1 MQCIINPPF
10 AREASFTVDQ
20 VGKDV
25 SYTWDAAVCLFAI
38 IRLTICIARLVHH
51 LSRWTSEK
59 AHRISWISGTKA
71 NILFALK
78 MNLNLN
84 PSLVLASVF
93 LTSFF
98 LLSILYHVSEGGLRD
113 QGAYNRFWNFENAAW
128 VAAQQVLMA
137 GVSGPEVPQTHL
149 SQFISLFGCFVGLF
163 ICCLFILVVYNL
175 TMFSPYEEE
184 IFKRA
189 RQRKHFQS
197 DSMLISEA

>member
-1 MQCIINPPF
+1 MGQIVSIVLVVQRYLCQLEIVKFRNNQVDIALSLNQADLLLPLSSEITMQCIINPPF
-10 AREASFTVDQ
+10 AQEASFTVDQ
-20 VGKDV
+20 VGKNV

-71 NILFALK
+71 NVLFALK

-84 PSLVLASVF
+84 PSSVLASVF

-98 LLSILYHVSEGGLRD
+98 LLSILYHVAEGGLRD

-128 VAAQQVLMA
+128 VAVQ
-137 GVSGPEVPQTHL
+137 
-149 SQFISLFGCFVGLF
+149 
-163 ICCLFILVVYNL
+163 
-175 TMFSPYEEE
+175 
-184 IFKRA
+184 
-189 RQRKHFQS
+189 
-197 DSMLISEA
+197 